1 MSMKTCNELTLPREI
16 AVREALQKV
25 IDPEIGESIVDVGL
39 IYGIELQDDAI
50 SIRMTMTSPACPMGE
65 MILDEVHAELVHA
78 FPEAEIDIEMVWEPV
93 WNPDMISPEA
103 KARLGW
109 K

>member
-1 MSMKTCNELTLPREI
+1 MKTCNELTSPREI
-16 AVREALQKV
+16 AVREALTKV
-25 IDPEIGESIVDVGL
+25 IDPEIGENIVDVGL
-39 IYGIELQDDAI
+39 IYGIEATDTDV

-78 FPEAEIDIEMVWEPV
+78 FPDAEIDIEMVWEPA
-93 WNPDMISPEA
+93 WNPDMISAEA

>member
-1 MSMKTCNELTLPREI
+1 MKTCNELTLPREI

>member
-1 MSMKTCNELTLPREI
+1 MKTCNELTSPREI

-39 IYGIELQDDAI
+39 IYGIEVNDDAI

-78 FPEAEIDIEMVWEPV
+78 FPEAEIDIEMVWEPA

>member
-1 MSMKTCNELTLPREI
+1 MKTCNELTLPREI
-16 AVREALQKV
+16 AVRETLQKV

-39 IYGIELQDDAI
+39 IYGIDVHDAAI
-50 SIRMTMTSPACPMGE
+50 SIRMTITSPACPMGE

-78 FPEAEIDIEMVWEPV
+78 FPEAEIDIEMVWEPA

>member
-1 MSMKTCNELTLPREI
+1 MSMKTCNELTSPREI

>member
-1 MSMKTCNELTLPREI
+1 MKTCNELTSPHEI
-16 AVREALQKV
+16 AVREALTKV
-25 IDPEIGESIVDVGL
+25 IDPEIGENIVDVGL
-39 IYGIELQDDAI
+39 IYGIEATDTDV

-78 FPEAEIDIEMVWEPV
+78 FPDAEIDIEMVWEPV
-93 WNPDMISPEA
+93 WNPDMISAEA

>member
-1 MSMKTCNELTLPREI
+1 MSMKTCNELTSPREI

-39 IYGIELQDDAI
+39 IYGIELQDNAI

>member
-1 MSMKTCNELTLPREI
+1 MKTCNELSSPHEI
-16 AVREALQKV
+16 AVREALKRV
-25 IDPEIGESIVDVGL
+25 IDPEIGENIVDVGL
-39 IYGIELQDDAI
+39 IYGIAATNTDV

-65 MILDEVHAELVHA
+65 MILDEVHAELLHA
-78 FPEAEIDIEMVWEPV
+78 FPAAEIDIEMVWEPP
-93 WNPDMISPEA
+93 WNPDMISAEA

>member
-1 MSMKTCNELTLPREI
+1 MKTCTELSAPHEI
-16 AVREALQKV
+16 AVCEALKRV
-25 IDPEIGESIVDVGL
+25 IDPEIGENIVDVGL
-39 IYGIELQDDAI
+39 IYGIAVDDSAI

-78 FPEAEIDIEMVWEPV
+78 FPDKEIDIEMVWDPA
-93 WNPDMISPEA
+93 WSPDMLSPEA

>member
-1 MSMKTCNELTLPREI
+1 MKTCNELTLPREI

-103 KARLGW
+103 KTRLGW

>member
-1 MSMKTCNELTLPREI
+1 MKTCNELTLPREL

-39 IYGIELQDDAI
+39 IYGIEVNEDAI

-78 FPEAEIDIEMVWEPV
+78 FPEAEIDIEMVWEPA

>member
-1 MSMKTCNELTLPREI
+1 MKTCNELTSPREI

-39 IYGIELQDDAI
+39 IYGIELQDAAI

-78 FPEAEIDIEMVWEPV
+78 FPEAEIDIEMVWEPA

>member
-1 MSMKTCNELTLPREI
+1 MKTCNELTSPREI

-39 IYGIELQDDAI
+39 IYGIEVNEDAI

-78 FPEAEIDIEMVWEPV
+78 FPEAEIDIEMVWEPA

>member
-1 MSMKTCNELTLPREI
+1 MKTCNELTSPREI

-39 IYGIELQDDAI
+39 IYGIELQDAAI

>member
-1 MSMKTCNELTLPREI
+1 MKTCNELTSPREI

-39 IYGIELQDDAI
+39 IYGIEVNEDAI

-78 FPEAEIDIEMVWEPV
+78 YPEAEIDIEMVWEPA

>member
-1 MSMKTCNELTLPREI
+1 MKTCNELTSPHEI

-39 IYGIELQDDAI
+39 IYGIELQDAAI

-93 WNPDMISPEA
+93 WNPDMISAEA

>member
-1 MSMKTCNELTLPREI
+1 MKTCNELTSPREI

-39 IYGIELQDDAI
+39 IYGIEVTDTDV
-50 SIRMTMTSPACPMGE
+50 SIQMTMTSPACPMGE
-65 MILDEVHAELVHA
+65 TILDEVHAELVHA
-78 FPEAEIDIEMVWEPV
+78 FPEAEIDIEMVWEPA

>member
-1 MSMKTCNELTLPREI
+1 MKTCIELSSPLEI
-16 AVREALQKV
+16 AVCEALKRV
-25 IDPEIGESIVDVGL
+25 IDPEIGENIVDVGL
-39 IYGIELQDDAI
+39 IYGLAVTDHDI
-50 SIRMTMTSPACPMGE
+50 SIKMTMTSPACPMGE

-78 FPEAEIDIEMVWEPV
+78 FPDKEIDIEIVWEPA
-93 WNPDMISPEA
+93 WHPDLIAPEA

>member
-1 MSMKTCNELTLPREI
+1 MKTCNELTSPREI

-39 IYGIELQDDAI
+39 IYGIEATDTDV

>member
-1 MSMKTCNELTLPREI
+1 MKTCNELTLPREI
-16 AVREALQKV
+16 AVRETLQKV

-39 IYGIELQDDAI
+39 IYGIEADEGAI

-78 FPEAEIDIEMVWEPV
+78 FPEAEIDIEMVWEPA

>member
-1 MSMKTCNELTLPREI
+1 MKTCNELTSPREI

-78 FPEAEIDIEMVWEPV
+78 FPEAEIDIEMVWEPT

>member
-1 MSMKTCNELTLPREI
+1 MKTCNELTSPREI

-39 IYGIELQDDAI
+39 IYGIEVNENAI

-78 FPEAEIDIEMVWEPV
+78 FPEAEIDIEMVWEPA

>member
-1 MSMKTCNELTLPREI
+1 MKTCNELTSPREI

-78 FPEAEIDIEMVWEPV
+78 FPEAVIDIEMVWEPA

>member
-1 MSMKTCNELTLPREI
+1 MKTCNELTSPREI

-39 IYGIELQDDAI
+39 IYGIELQDAAI

-78 FPEAEIDIEMVWEPV
+78 FPEAEIDIEMVWEPP